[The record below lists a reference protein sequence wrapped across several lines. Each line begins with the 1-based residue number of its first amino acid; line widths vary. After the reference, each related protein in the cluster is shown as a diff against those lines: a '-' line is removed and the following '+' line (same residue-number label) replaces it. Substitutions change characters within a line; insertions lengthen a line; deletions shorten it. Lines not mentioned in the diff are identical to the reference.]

1 MHMSMTQDEVCHYM
15 KRASKLVEGKGSRAR
30 LLQELFSMGVETE
43 LLEHFSLEQ
52 LQNLVSRTKRLD
64 RTFGDEV
71 ESLAASRKA
80 GSSRDLDSGDV
91 ALTVLDKKILQL
103 LLASSGTISSIAISR
118 KLEIPLTAIL
128 RRRKRLES
136 EFLELAYSLK
146 INQLEWRKAEMLIS
160 TSKRNACYIGKDL
173 LSHNSITSVTRST
186 GIHTIHLHAKIVFR
200 NNIELSNLIEWT
212 KSVDGVEDVIWTEPV
227 ELLGTSVARP
237 LQIIAHDEM
246 G

>member
-1 MHMSMTQDEVCHYM
+1 MTHDDDGYFM
-15 KRASKLVEGKGSRAR
+15 RGASKVVEGKVSRAK
-30 LLQELFSMGVETE
+30 LLQELLSMGVETK

-52 LQNLVSRTKRLD
+52 LQNLASRTKRLE
-64 RTFGDEV
+64 RTSGDEIK
-71 ESLAASRKA
+71 SLTTRRKA
-80 GSSRDLDSGDV
+80 GSSGDVDSGDI

-146 INQLEWRKAEMLIS
+146 INNLEWRKADMLIS
-160 TSKRNACYIGKDL
+160 TSKRNACSIGKDL

-186 GIHTIHLHAKIVFR
+186 GVHTIHLHAKIVFR
-200 NNIELSNLIEWT
+200 NNIELSNLIEWI
-212 KSVDGVEDVIWTEPV
+212 KSVDGVEDLIWTEPV
-227 ELLGTSVARP
+227 ELVGTSVARP